1 MFKSINGLLCLLF
14 LIGAIEFSLYK
25 KEYCEVEGLAKYIE
39 YDIKYKNLDNIG
51 GSKYKITIKKDKYII
66 ESKRESIF
74 KVNKFKVV
82 KYVGIVK

>member
-1 MFKSINGLLCLLF
+1 MFKSINSLLCLLF
-14 LIGAIEFSLYK
+14 LIGTIEFSLYK
-25 KEYCEVEGLAKYIE
+25 KECCEVKSLAKYIE

-51 GSKYKITIKKDKYII
+51 GSKYKITVKKDKYII